1 MRQDRRSVPTIRSIS
16 LSTGR
21 RLERK
26 ETARARAY
34 LTTTLCIL
42 TDEFLGSSQGKARE
56 TTTCWIFS
64 CRSSRWWYLELSSRV
79 RYPGTLVDLPI
90 GGPRHSLMYLLW
102 WHYFFFGSVIPI
114 SVTPL
119 VCAIN
124 RLFASLLEFFF
135 HLLLLFPKLAGS
147 GAAC

>member
-1 MRQDRRSVPTIRSIS
+1 MPTIRSIS

-34 LTTTLCIL
+34 LTTTLCISP
-42 TDEFLGSSQGKARE
+42 TSFLEVAKERPGKQRPVGSFHVEVRGGG
-56 TTTCWIFS
+56 ILNYF
-64 CRSSRWWYLELSSRV
+64 SRV

-102 WHYFFFGSVIPI
+102 WHIFFFGSVIPI